1 MTAEETVAWES
12 DQRRWAV
19 PAAAIAGILPLIA
32 AVLISIGFK
41 NAPSNRI
48 GLLLYFNDHAGAL
61 FTGSALLAIGALG
74 LGLALFFLYRA
85 VKAREPE
92 QGRKLPRITPYALG
106 LGAVLYALTGTLVS
120 ATSPPLGIVAQ
131 AITSDRAGIF
141 ATHDGQTWQQASD
154 LFKISALNI
163 VTFGQI
169 LCSLL
174 LVASVVLIS
183 LGAIRTGLL
192 TKFMG
197 YVGVFVGA
205 LLLIPIFSTVPIVQS
220 FWLVAL
226 AVLFSGRWPSG
237 MPEAWQTGE
246 AKPWPSMQQMR
257 EQAATAKMAS
267 RRTRGGRPEPQP
279 EPEPAAQVPSQPGAA
294 RRKRKKKR

>member
-1 MTAEETVAWES
+1 MTAEETIAWET

-41 NAPSNRI
+41 NAPNNRI
-48 GLLLYFNDHAGAL
+48 GLLLYFNDHATAL

-74 LGLALFFLYRA
+74 LGTALYFLYRA
-85 VKAREPE
+85 VKAREPDE
-92 QGRKLPRITPYALG
+92 GRRLPRITPYALG
-106 LGAVLYALTGTLVS
+106 IGAVLYALTGTLVS
-120 ATSPPLGIVAQ
+120 ATSPPLGIAAQ

-154 LFKISALNI
+154 LFKISALNF

-237 MPEAWQTGE
+237 VPEAWETGE
-246 AKPWPSMQQMR
+246 AKPWPSLQQMR
-257 EQAATAKMAS
+257 EQAAPARP
-267 RRTRGGRPEPQP
+267 RRRGRPEP
-279 EPEPAAQVPSQPGAA
+279 EPEPAPVAPAPQAPSDPGAA
-294 RRKRKKKR
+294 RRKRKRRR

>member
-1 MTAEETVAWES
+1 MTAEETVAWEY

-32 AVLISIGFK
+32 AVLISLRFK
-41 NAPSNRI
+41 NAPNNRI
-48 GLLLYFNDHAGAL
+48 GLLLFFNDHAAAL
-61 FTGSALLAIGALG
+61 FTGSVLLAVGALG
-74 LGLALFFLYRA
+74 LGAALFYLYRA

-92 QGRKLPRITPYALG
+92 QGGRKLPRITPYALG
-106 LGAVLYALTGTLVS
+106 LGALLYALTGTLVS

-154 LFKISALNI
+154 LFKIGALNV

-237 MPEAWQTGE
+237 APEAWQTGE
-246 AKPWPSMQQMR
+246 AKPWPSLQQMR
-257 EQAATAKMAS
+257 AQAGTAKS
-267 RRTRGGRPEPQP
+267 GGRRAPEPAP
-279 EPEPAAQVPSQPGAA
+279 EPAPAAQVPEQPGAA

>member
-1 MTAEETVAWES
+1 MTAEETIAWET
-12 DQRRWAV
+12 DGRRWAV

-48 GLLLYFNDHAGAL
+48 GLLLYFNDHATSL

-74 LGLALFFLYRA
+74 LGTALYFLYRA
-85 VKAREPE
+85 VKAREPDE
-92 QGRKLPRITPYALG
+92 GRRLPRITPYALG
-106 LGAVLYALTGTLVS
+106 VGAVLYALTGTLVS
-120 ATSPPLGIVAQ
+120 ATSPPLGILAQ

-154 LFKISALNI
+154 LFKISALNF

-237 MPEAWQTGE
+237 VPEAWETGE
-246 AKPWPSMQQMR
+246 AKPWPSLQQMR
-257 EQAATAKMAS
+257 EQAPARS
-267 RRTRGGRPEPQP
+267 RRGRGRGPEP
-279 EPEPAAQVPSQPGAA
+279 EPEPAPAAPPAPSDPGAA
-294 RRKRKKKR
+294 RRKRKRKR

>member
-1 MTAEETVAWES
+1 MTAEETVAWEY

-19 PAAAIAGILPLIA
+19 PAAALAGILPLIA
-32 AVLISIGFK
+32 AVLISLGFK
-41 NAPSNRI
+41 NAPNNRL

-61 FTGSALLAIGALG
+61 FTGSVLLAIGALG
-74 LGLALFFLYRA
+74 LGTALFYLYRA

-106 LGAVLYALTGTLVS
+106 LGALLYALTGTLVS

-131 AITSDRAGIF
+131 AVTSDRAGIF

-154 LFKISALNI
+154 LFKISALNVI
-163 VTFGQI
+163 TFGQI

-237 MPEAWQTGE
+237 LPEAWQTGE
-246 AKPWPSMQQMR
+246 AKPWPSLQQMR
-257 EQAATAKMAS
+257 EQAGPARP
-267 RRTRGGRPEPQP
+267 RRGRRPAP
-279 EPEPAAQVPSQPGAA
+279 EPEPRPEPTPAQVPGQPGAA
-294 RRKRKKKR
+294 RRKRKRKR